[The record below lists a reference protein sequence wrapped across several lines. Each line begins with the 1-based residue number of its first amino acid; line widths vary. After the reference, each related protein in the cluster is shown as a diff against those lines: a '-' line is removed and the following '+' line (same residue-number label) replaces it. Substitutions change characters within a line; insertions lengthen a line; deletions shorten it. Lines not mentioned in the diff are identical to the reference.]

1 MDCSFN
7 FPKSILE
14 YTKKVMTSLH
24 NWKFPY
30 LGEAIVHSPDYIS
43 ICVYVCV
50 YVCMCV
56 CVLAVQGCR
65 IRGQGVKNRVCPPS
79 PQPHTHFFQ
88 NVRKS

>member
-24 NWKFPY
+24 NCKFPY

-56 CVLAVQGCR
+56 CARSKRVYDTWS
-65 IRGQGVKNRVCPPS
+65 RGEQ
-79 PQPHTHFFQ
+79 
-88 NVRKS
+88 